1 MAGST
6 DLMNIHSRGPAARP
20 MEAVLA
26 IERAADMRTRDQVQR
41 INAEIDKVRA
51 ELAELDSKATE
62 KNVGMLQAEAIEKQ
76 RNLQAEIRKKER
88 EIRALQE
95 DKIAAVE

>member
-1 MAGST
+1 
-6 DLMNIHSRGPAARP
+6 GPAARP

-41 INAEIDKVRA
+41 INAEIEKVRA

-95 DKIAAVE
+95 DKIAAVEALGAWWKNL